1 MVERLAQGKA
11 TVKQLAEPFAMSLP
25 AIMQHL
31 QVLES
36 SNLVVSEKVGRVRT
50 CSLNREPI
58 LQAEAWFVDRRKTWE
73 TLLDRM
79 AEIAE
84 AHGIQNG
91 ES

>member
-25 AIMQHL
+25 AVMQHL
-31 QVLES
+31 QVLEAS
-36 SNLVVSEKVGRVRT
+36 HLVVSEKVGRVRT
-50 CSLNREPI
+50 CSLNRDSI
-58 LQAEAWFVDRRKTWE
+58 VQAEAWFVDRRKTWE
-73 TLLDRM
+73 SLLDRM

-84 AHGIQNG
+84 AQEIRNG

>member
-1 MVERLAQGKA
+1 M
-11 TVKQLAEPFAMSLP
+11 KQLAEPFAMSLP